1 MTVQFDRAKWSED
14 SEGFWLS
21 LRVKATR
28 PVREFVQ
35 SMKDRLYDAELKEH
49 REKRSLDA
57 NAYFWVLAGKLAAKL
72 QMSPNEIYR
81 QYIPDVADNYVIQP
95 VREDML
101 ERWDKIWCA
110 GHLGRMTDD
119 IGECRHTP
127 GYHNVWCYLSSS
139 DYDTAQMSRL
149 ISLVVDDCKAQDIET
164 KTPEELARLESEWGE

>member
-1 MTVQFDRAKWSED
+1 MIVQFDRAKWSED
-14 SEGFWLS
+14 SEGFWLL
-21 LRVKATR
+21 LRVKAPR

-35 SMKDRLYDAELKEH
+35 NIKDKLYDADLKEH

-57 NAYFWVLAGKLAAKL
+57 NAYFWTLCGKLAAKL
-72 QMSPNEIYR
+72 QISPDEIYR

-110 GHLGRMTDD
+110 GHIGRMTDD
-119 IGECRHTP
+119 LGECRHTP
-127 GYHNVWCYLSSS
+127 GYHNVRCYLSSS
-139 DYDTAQMSRL
+139 DYDTMQMSRL
-149 ISLVVDDCKAQDIET
+149 ISLIVDDCKAQDIET